1 MENTDD
7 MKKLLT
13 TLGMFCCGLILR
25 AATVI
30 DVPVPA
36 GDATPVLRRAIEQ
49 ASACK
54 GRPVTLRLQPGDYH
68 VYRTSASRFL
78 YYISNTASAEEN
90 PDPAKHIGIWF
101 RNMKNITLD
110 GCGARLVTH
119 GEMTP
124 FVIDGCENVVLK
136 NFSLAAADPSVP
148 EMTVVAADEHSITA
162 RVTAGSSYEIEGG
175 RFYWKGE
182 GWRFGGGIAQVFWPQ
197 INVTNRCDSPLTGVT
212 EAVELEEG
220 LVCFKYAH
228 TPGFKVGEV
237 YQMRHSIRNEAC
249 GFVHRSKNV
258 KLENVKL
265 HFLGNF
271 GIVGQYSE
279 NLTYDGLYC
288 APEWGSGR
296 TCAGFADFV
305 QMSGCKGRIRIL
317 NSYFEG
323 AHDDPIN
330 VHGTHLKVVGHMS
343 ERQVKVRFMH
353 GQSYGFE
360 AFFKGD
366 EVEFVDAHSLRCLQP
381 AKIKAVERIDDY
393 EILLT
398 LDRAVSDDVK
408 AAADVSVENI
418 TWTPEVEIRRNY
430 FARIPTR
437 GILVTT
443 RRKVLIEEN
452 VFYRLPMSAVL
463 VSDDARSWYESGPVR
478 DVTIRK
484 NLFVECGS
492 PVVAVMPENDRYE
505 GAVHR
510 NVCIESNRFMIRGG
524 EAVGVRATDG
534 PVIRNNY
541 ISAPVSCGTSP
552 DVFFRMEN
560 CHDVT
565 VEGNR
570 CGQPVR

>member
-1 MENTDD
+1 
-7 MKKLLT
+7 
-13 TLGMFCCGLILR
+13 
-25 AATVI
+25 
-30 DVPVPA
+30 
-36 GDATPVLRRAIEQ
+36 
-49 ASACK
+49 
-54 GRPVTLRLQPGDYH
+54 
-68 VYRTSASRFL
+68 
-78 YYISNTASAEEN
+78 
-90 PDPAKHIGIWF
+90 
-101 RNMKNITLD
+101 
-110 GCGARLVTH
+110 
-119 GEMTP
+119 
-124 FVIDGCENVVLK
+124 
-136 NFSLAAADPSVP
+136 
-148 EMTVVAADEHSITA
+148 
-162 RVTAGSSYEIEGG
+162 
-175 RFYWKGE
+175 
-182 GWRFGGGIAQVFWPQ
+182 
-197 INVTNRCDSPLTGVT
+197 
-212 EAVELEEG
+212 
-220 LVCFKYAH
+220 
-228 TPGFKVGEV
+228 
-237 YQMRHSIRNEAC
+237 
-249 GFVHRSKNV
+249 
-258 KLENVKL
+258 
-265 HFLGNF
+265 
-271 GIVGQYSE
+271 
-279 NLTYDGLYC
+279 
-288 APEWGSGR
+288 
-296 TCAGFADFV
+296 
-305 QMSGCKGRIRIL
+305 
-317 NSYFEG
+317 
-323 AHDDPIN
+323 
-330 VHGTHLKVVGHMS
+330 MS

-534 PVIRNNY
+534 LVIRNNY